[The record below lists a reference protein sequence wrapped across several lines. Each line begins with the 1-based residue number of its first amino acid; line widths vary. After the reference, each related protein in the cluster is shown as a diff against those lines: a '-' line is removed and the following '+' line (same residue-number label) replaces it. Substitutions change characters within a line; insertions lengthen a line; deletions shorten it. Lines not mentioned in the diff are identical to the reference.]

1 MRAKMGAPA
10 NLPIDLEIALLCDRF
25 KVLPSQLA
33 KEDVRTMRR
42 ITSLLAEWE
51 RDIRKRN

>member
-1 MRAKMGAPA
+1 VRAKMGAPA